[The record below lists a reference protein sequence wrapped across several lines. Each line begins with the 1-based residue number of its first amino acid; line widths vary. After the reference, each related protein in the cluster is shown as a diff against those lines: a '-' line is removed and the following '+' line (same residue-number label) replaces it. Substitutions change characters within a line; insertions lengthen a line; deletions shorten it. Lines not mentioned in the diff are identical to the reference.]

1 MALVSHICADTATPR
16 NKGANGGICGS
27 IQAHH
32 IRRQSFQPLYIL
44 RPPQR
49 LTGRGSFFNS
59 IIDSAGG
66 DGRRCEWSCHARQRV
81 KRGVPA
87 RWHALPLTEHRI
99 KGSGSNERSI
109 HDRGRSGNFKLFAA

>member
-1 MALVSHICADTATPR
+1 MALVSHICDDTATPR

-49 LTGRGSFFNS
+49 LTGRGSVFNGVLG
-59 IIDSAGG
+59 SAGG
-66 DGRRCEWSCHARQRV
+66 DARHGEWSCHARQRV
-81 KRGVPA
+81 K
-87 RWHALPLTEHRI
+87 
-99 KGSGSNERSI
+99 
-109 HDRGRSGNFKLFAA
+109 

>member
-49 LTGRGSFFNS
+49 LTGRGSVVHDFVGS
-59 IIDSAGG
+59 V
-66 DGRRCEWSCHARQRV
+66 GREGRHDDRWCHARQRE
-81 KRGVPA
+81 KRGV
-87 RWHALPLTEHRI
+87 
-99 KGSGSNERSI
+99 SQ
-109 HDRGRSGNFKLFAA
+109 RGGTLRPDPTAMRGEAIA